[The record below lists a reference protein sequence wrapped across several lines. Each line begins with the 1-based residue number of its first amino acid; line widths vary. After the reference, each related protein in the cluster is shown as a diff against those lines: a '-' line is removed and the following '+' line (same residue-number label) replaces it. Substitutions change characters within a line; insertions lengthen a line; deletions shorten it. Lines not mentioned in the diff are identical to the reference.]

1 MYDEE
6 NKFTEESKATEE
18 NKNTE
23 PYQYGDPYQY
33 GQNAQSTNTEYTQQY
48 QDTYRNIPPEE
59 PAGFAIASLVLGII
73 SLVLSC
79 TMINIITG
87 ILALVFGIVHMVK
100 YQSRKGMAIA
110 GIVLGIISIVIMIIL
125 IVVGV
130 AVMATPEWQTM
141 INEL

>member
-1 MYDEE
+1 
-6 NKFTEESKATEE
+6 
-18 NKNTE
+18 
-23 PYQYGDPYQY
+23 
-33 GQNAQSTNTEYTQQY
+33 
-48 QDTYRNIPPEE
+48 
-59 PAGFAIASLVLGII
+59 
-73 SLVLSC
+73 
-79 TMINIITG
+79 MINIITG

>member
-1 MYDEE
+1 
-6 NKFTEESKATEE
+6 
-18 NKNTE
+18 
-23 PYQYGDPYQY
+23 
-33 GQNAQSTNTEYTQQY
+33 
-48 QDTYRNIPPEE
+48 
-59 PAGFAIASLVLGII
+59 
-73 SLVLSC
+73 
-79 TMINIITG
+79 
-87 ILALVFGIVHMVK
+87 MVK

>member
-23 PYQYGDPYQY
+23 PYQYGEPYHY
-33 GQNAQSTNTEYTQQY
+33 GENAQSGNAEYTQQY
-48 QDTYRNIPPEE
+48 QDTYRDVPPEE

-79 TMINIITG
+79 TMINIITA
-87 ILALVFGIVHMVK
+87 ILALVFGIIHMVK

-110 GIVLGIISIVIMIIL
+110 GIVLGIISIVITIIL

-130 AVMATPEWQTM
+130 AVLATPGWETM
-141 INEL
+141 LNEL